1 MKETPQMSSLPSSLK
16 AVVIYRE
23 GALCTRTVTLSPGS
37 ERSVRLGGLPLSL
50 EPGSLRAKVTKGDG
64 LRVLDVRPQFD
75 VELADE
81 VNVPEEQKALE
92 AAEEALERLRVRRD
106 RVDTEI
112 SELENLRPRFL
123 EPRRGEPPRE
133 APVEAMLALGDFTEA
148 RLAGRIEERRS
159 LDRQLEDAQRELELR
174 QRRLHE
180 ASTARRTERARLSRV
195 AVVTLSG
202 PVEAPAE
209 LSLEYLVP
217 GARWAPN
224 YALRLEKGMTGG
236 TLQLRASVA
245 QATGEDWTGVSLA
258 LSTASLS
265 RRADLPELRALKI
278 GRRQEPPPRSGWREP
293 PPGLDELFEA
303 YDNAMSG
310 LPQPPRPSVV
320 AQAPMRPQPKP
331 SARAETAKKGAAR
344 GGGGARSGAAVG
356 FAAPGGAPMAG
367 APPPPPPAPMAMPA
381 ASMAA
386 PMAPMAKSVA
396 APPMARR
403 ARAQERRDEYEE
415 ETAVELAEEP
425 AAPEEGGYGGDF
437 ADLGGLSDA
446 PGPMPAAG
454 LEGALMDYSRLV
466 MLGVSGSNRGRLSPG
481 SPWDFA
487 FVAGISVQIDV
498 VMAAVSRAISSANS
512 VRGLP
517 LPSNCR
523 DVQAINSF
531 DYRYDCAAPVD
542 VPSTGK
548 WTTVPVMTCNV
559 GLTPEYV
566 CVPSVEAK
574 VYRTLQVA
582 NRSVHAL
589 PAGPVDV
596 TQGDEFLLTT
606 MLPPI
611 PPGADSTH
619 RLGLGVEEAIKV
631 ARKTQYKETT
641 GGFLGGSSVL
651 PHDIEI
657 ELNNRLGSEALIEV
671 RERVPY
677 ASGDEKDLKVE
688 DAESTPKWEVVDK
701 PIDGQ
706 VVRGAR
712 RWRVK
717 VAPGQSM
724 KLTAQFVIRMPGDKM
739 LVGGNRRA

>member
-1 MKETPQMSSLPSSLK
+1 MSSLPSTLK
-16 AVVIYRE
+16 SVTIYRE
-23 GALCTRTVTLSPGS
+23 GALCTRVAAIPAGK
-37 ERSVRLGGLPLSL
+37 ERSLRLGGLPLSL
-50 EPGSLRAKVTKGDG
+50 EPGSLRAKVLKGDS
-64 LRVLDVRPQFD
+64 LRVQDVRPQFD
-75 VELADE
+75 VELAEE
-81 VNVPEEQKALE
+81 VNVPQEQQALE
-92 AAEEALERLRVRRD
+92 AAEETLERLRIRHD

-112 SELENLRPRFL
+112 SELENLKPRFL
-123 EPRRGEPPRE
+123 EPKRGEPPRD
-133 APVEAMLALGDFTEA
+133 APVEAMLALGDFSEA
-148 RLAGRIEERRS
+148 RLAARIEERRS

-180 ASTARRTERARLSRV
+180 ASTARRTERARLTRV

-202 PVEAPAE
+202 SVEAPIE
-209 LSLEYLVP
+209 LALEYLVP
-217 GARWAPN
+217 GARWVPN
-224 YALRLEKGMTGG
+224 YALRLEKGMAGG

-245 QATGEDWTGVSLA
+245 QATGEDWSQISLA

-303 YDNAMSG
+303 YDNALSG
-310 LPQPPRPSVV
+310 LPQPPLART
-320 AQAPMRPQPKP
+320 AAAEPMRLKP
-331 SARAETAKKGAAR
+331 APRAEKAVNKDGRRQAAPARSGAGGFV
-344 GGGGARSGAAVG
+344 GGGGAV
-356 FAAPGGAPMAG
+356 PGGP
-367 APPPPPPAPMAMPA
+367 PPPPPPAPMVMP
-381 ASMAA
+381 AA

-396 APPMARR
+396 APVLEKR
-403 ARAQERRDEYEE
+403 ARYQVRDDAEDK
-415 ETAVELAEEP
+415 TSGLELAEEA
-425 AAPEEGGYGGDF
+425 AAPMESEGGYGEDVN
-437 ADLGGLSDA
+437 GLA
-446 PGPMPAAG
+446 NQLRVPEPVPAAG
-454 LEGALMDYSRLV
+454 LEGALLDYSRLV
-466 MLGVSGSNRGRLSPG
+466 MLGVSGGNRGRLSPG

-487 FVAGISVQIDV
+487 FVAGISIQVDV
-498 VMAAVSRAISSANS
+498 VMAAVSRAILSASS

-517 LPSNCR
+517 LPANCH
-523 DVQAINSF
+523 DAQPIDSF

-542 VPSTGK
+542 VPSTGR
-548 WTTVPVMTCNV
+548 WTTVPVMACNV
-559 GLTPEYV
+559 GLAPEYV
-566 CVPSVEAK
+566 CVPSVEPK

-582 NRSVHAL
+582 NRSAHAL

-606 MLPPI
+606 ALPPI

-641 GGFLGGSSVL
+641 GGFLGGSTVL

-671 RERVPY
+671 RERLPY
-677 ASGDEKDLKVE
+677 AGGDEKDLKVE
-688 DAESTPKWEVVDK
+688 DGESTPKWEAVDK
-701 PIDGQ
+701 PVDGQ

-717 VAPGQSM
+717 VPPGQSL
-724 KLTAQFVIRMPGDKM
+724 KLTAQFIIRMPGDKM

>member
-1 MKETPQMSSLPSSLK
+1 MNSLPSTLK
-16 AVVIYRE
+16 SVTIYRE
-23 GALCTRTVTLSPGS
+23 GALCTRVAAIPAGK
-37 ERSVRLGGLPLSL
+37 ERSLRLGGLPLSL
-50 EPGSLRAKVTKGDG
+50 EPGSLRAKVLKGDS
-64 LRVLDVRPQFD
+64 LRVQDVRPQFD

-81 VNVPEEQKALE
+81 VNVPQEQQALE
-92 AAEEALERLRVRRD
+92 AAEETLERLRIRHD

-112 SELENLRPRFL
+112 SELENLKPRFL
-123 EPRRGEPPRE
+123 EPKRGEPPRE
-133 APVEAMLALGDFTEA
+133 APVEAMLALGDFSEA
-148 RLAGRIEERRS
+148 RLAARIEERRS

-180 ASTARRTERARLSRV
+180 ASTARRTERARLTRV

-202 PVEAPAE
+202 SVEAPIE
-209 LSLEYLVP
+209 LALEYLVP

-245 QATGEDWTGVSLA
+245 QATGEDWSQISLA

-303 YDNAMSG
+303 YDNALSG
-310 LPQPPRPSVV
+310 LEKAPHGQVV
-320 AQAPMRPQPKP
+320 AAGRPKP
-331 SARAETAKKGAAR
+331 APRNDAAKKESRRQAAPAR
-344 GGGGARSGAAVG
+344 SRSIGFGGGGAV
-356 FAAPGGAPMAG
+356 PGGP
-367 APPPPPPAPMAMPA
+367 PPPPPPAPMELPA
-381 ASMAA
+381 AAA

-396 APPMARR
+396 APVMARR
-403 ARAQERRDEYEE
+403 ARMAAAKDSDDEV
-415 ETAVELAEEP
+415 TSVEYAEEKS
-425 AAPEEGGYGGDF
+425 AQMIDLDGGAGEG
-437 ADLGGLSDA
+437 LGGRA
-446 PGPMPAAG
+446 EGAEPEAAPAAG
-454 LEGALMDYSRLV
+454 LEVALMDYSRLV
-466 MLGVSGSNRGRLSPG
+466 MLGVSGGSRGRLSPG

-487 FVAGISVQIDV
+487 FVAGLSVQVDV
-498 VMAAVSRAISSANS
+498 VVAAVSRAIGSATS

-517 LPSNCR
+517 LPANCR
-523 DVQAINSF
+523 DAHPINSF

-548 WTTVPVMTCNV
+548 WITVPVMACNV

-566 CVPSVEAK
+566 CVPSVEPK

-582 NRSVHAL
+582 NNSVHAL

-606 MLPPI
+606 ALPPI

-631 ARKTQYKETT
+631 ARKTQYKETA
-641 GGFLGGSSVL
+641 GGFLGGSTVL

-671 RERVPY
+671 RERLPY
-677 ASGDEKDLKVE
+677 AGGDEKDLKVE
-688 DAESTPKWEVVDK
+688 DGESTPKWEAVDK
-701 PIDGQ
+701 PVDGQ

-717 VAPGQSM
+717 VPPGQSL
-724 KLTAQFVIRMPGDKM
+724 KLTAQFIIRMPGDKM

>member
-1 MKETPQMSSLPSSLK
+1 MGSLSSTLK
-16 AVVIYRE
+16 AVTLYRE
-23 GALCTRTVTLSPGS
+23 GALCTRLAPVAAGA
-37 ERSVRLGGLPLSL
+37 ERQVRLGGLPLSL
-50 EPGSLRAKVTKGDG
+50 EPGSLRAKLTRAPDG

-92 AAEEALERLRVRRD
+92 AAQAELERLQVRRD

-123 EPRRGEPPRE
+123 EPKRGEPPRE
-133 APVEAMLALGDFTEA
+133 APVEAMLALGDFGDA
-148 RLAGRIEERRS
+148 RLAPRLEERRA

-174 QRRLHE
+174 RRRLQE

-202 PVEAPAE
+202 PVEGEAE
-209 LSLEYLVP
+209 LALEYLVP
-217 GARWAPN
+217 GARWVPN
-224 YALRLEKGMTGG
+224 YALRLERGMTGG

-245 QATGEDWTGVSLA
+245 QATGEDWTGVALS

-265 RRADLPELRALKI
+265 RRADLPELRSLKI

-310 LPQPPRPSVV
+310 LPKPAPRP
-320 AQAPMRPQPKP
+320 AMAAPKGGAIGF
-331 SARAETAKKGAAR
+331 ARNEMEKESREQVKMKKRAAPAGSR
-344 GGGGARSGAAVG
+344 GGPGASFGAV
-356 FAAPGGAPMAG
+356 GGAPPA
-367 APPPPPPAPMAMPA
+367 PPPPAPMAMPA
-381 ASMAA
+381 SA
-386 PMAPMAKSVA
+386 PMPQRAM
-396 APPMARR
+396 APPMAKAAMPLLARSRR
-403 ARAQERRDEYEE
+403 AEMADEDMESAAMMEE
-415 ETAVELAEEP
+415 APALDLGGDEGGGGLYDLPAEPEP
-425 AAPEEGGYGGDF
+425 AA
-437 ADLGGLSDA
+437 AMGLDV
-446 PGPMPAAG
+446 G
-454 LEGALMDYSRLV
+454 LLDYSRLV
-466 MLGVSGSNRGRLSPG
+466 MLGVSGAQRGRLQPG

-487 FVAGISVQIDV
+487 FVAGVSVQVDV
-498 VMAAVSRAISSANS
+498 VMAAVSRAQSSAAA
-512 VRGLP
+512 VRSLP

-523 DVQAINSF
+523 EVGSINHF

-548 WTTVPVMTCNV
+548 WTTVPVMSCNV

-566 CVPSVEAK
+566 CVPAVEPK

-582 NRSVHAL
+582 NRSTHAL

-606 MLPPI
+606 TLPAI
-611 PPGADSTH
+611 PSGADATH

-651 PHDIEI
+651 PHDIEV
-657 ELNNRLGSEALIEV
+657 EVNNRLGSPALIEI

-677 ASGDEKDLKVE
+677 PAPDEKDLKVE
-688 DAESTPKWEVVDK
+688 EAEVTPKWEVVDK
-701 PIDGQ
+701 PVDGR
-706 VVRGAR
+706 VVKGAR
-712 RWRVK
+712 RWRVT
-717 VAPGQSM
+717 VPPGQSV